1 MAMSSAL
8 IVHEKYPSIY
18 SVFSYNMWESVH
30 VLHVK
35 LHVLTLLL
43 HKEQIF
49 TVVGVDNRG
58 CLAIKHM
65 YIHVYPYPNIYS
77 TDRYPSK
84 RRQ

>member
-1 MAMSSAL
+1 MK
-8 IVHEKYPSIY
+8 VSIY

-35 LHVLTLLL
+35 SHFLTLLL

-65 YIHVYPYPNIYS
+65 YIHVYPYPNIVQTGILVKGVS
-77 TDRYPSK
+77 NIALG
-84 RRQ
+84 